1 MNAVLLQ
8 IIKLLANIILSPI
21 SFAVEVLAIYLC
33 LGLSAT
39 NFVKYADGVVSG
51 ISVAACY
58 IVFCYRSEAARQFMG
73 RHSFVF
79 NFGWVFGASFVL
91 GFGSYFFDYFLLKF
105 FMNDQKTI
113 GTLTTFHS

>member
-79 NFGWVFGASFVL
+79 NFGWAFGASFVL